1 MALTTYQDVWRDL
14 LLLAPDLP
22 PPIAMRAVNTAYH
35 RILDSFRWSGLRGEA
50 EFYIPTGI
58 TTGTADVVQGS
69 NLVTGPAGQ
78 GWTAAVIGRQFF
90 TNGVSP
96 YYTITAWE
104 TNGATDTLTLDR
116 VWGTD
121 SATGQTY
128 TIQLVY
134 LTPVSDFLQFVDI
147 RDITNNW
154 RWVGLTTVEYLDKI
168 DAQRSYSG
176 TSYVL
181 AAVPPASNG
190 AIPRYEIYPRPP
202 AGTPASY
209 PYRYLKRPPEFSAPG
224 DLPIY
229 PIRME
234 TVRYGALVEIAK
246 WPGTAARPN
255 PYFNLDI
262 FSTNEAAF
270 QDALG
275 RDNRID
281 QEINQT
287 DFSYEPVST
296 STPYFPWNANF
307 LQNHLVTR
315 Y

>member
-1 MALTTYQDVWRDL
+1 
-14 LLLAPDLP
+14 
-22 PPIAMRAVNTAYH
+22 
-35 RILDSFRWSGLRGEA
+35 
-50 EFYIPTGI
+50 
-58 TTGTADVVQGS
+58 VVQGS
-69 NLVTGPAGQ
+69 ADVLGSGTAWTPLLV
-78 GWTAAVIGRQFF
+78 GRQFF
-90 TNGVSP
+90 INGVAP
-96 YYTITAWE
+96 YYTVVDVS
-104 TNGATDTLTLDR
+104 GPGTLTLDR
-116 VWGTD
+116 VWGSDT
-121 SATGQTY
+121 ATLQPY

-209 PYRYLKRPPEFSAPG
+209 PYRYIKRPPEFSAPG

-234 TVRYGALVEIAK
+234 TVRYGALVEISK
-246 WPGTAARPN
+246 WPGTADRPN
-255 PYFNLDI
+255 PYFNMDI

-270 QDALG
+270 QDSLG

-287 DFSYEPVST
+287 DFSYEPVYT